1 MQDASKASKQSVED
15 AKMQTQ
21 NTRDDATRKRKSP
34 NKAEAGK
41 GATYDWALDLE
52 PLALPP
58 DLPPVILRD
67 LGFGGKGGKISEL
80 GAEDGLGACGGR
92 GVSRRWIA
100 CWWWGAATAY
110 KDGAG
115 VLWCA
120 RSTGGLARLGA
131 LAASQRSLAW
141 GAPACCA
148 RSHSPRLA
156 DQ

>member
-1 MQDASKASKQSVED
+1 MQKPKAKTPE
-15 AKMQTQ
+15 ME
-21 NTRDDATRKRKSP
+21 RKAR
-34 NKAEAGK
+34 ERK

-58 DLPPVILRD
+58 DLPPVILED
-67 LGFGGKGGKISEL
+67 LGFGWKRWEIRVL

-100 CWWWGAATAY
+100 CWWWGAATTY

-120 RSTGGLARLGA
+120 RSTGGLARLELWQRRSSGA
-131 LAASQRSLAW
+131 RLPAAQD
-141 GAPACCA
+141 
-148 RSHSPRLA
+148 HTRLA
-156 DQ
+156 